1 MSRPRWRMCGPGEPN
16 ATLTRTRWC
25 VTVVVDASA
34 IVEVA
39 LDGDTPVRRSVL
51 EVLRTESV
59 WVVPDYT
66 DIEVVSAIGRVVRR
80 GELSAVNARSVL
92 SAVASLP
99 FTRVE
104 VRAVSGRVVELMS
117 NHSAYDA
124 GYIAIAEQLGA
135 RVLTLDRAMAASPV
149 ARCGF
154 VDVD

>member
-1 MSRPRWRMCGPGEPN
+1 M
-16 ATLTRTRWC
+16 A
-25 VTVVVDASA
+25 VVIDASA

-39 LDGDTPVRRSVL
+39 LDGDTPLRRSVL
-51 EVLRTESV
+51 DVLRAESV

-80 GELSAVNARSVL
+80 GELSTVQAQSVL
-92 SAVASLP
+92 RAVASLP

-117 NHSAYDA
+117 NHSAFDA
-124 GYIAIAEQLGA
+124 GYIAIAEQVGA
-135 RVLTLDRAMAASPV
+135 RVLTLDRGMAASPV

-154 VDVD
+154 VELD